1 MSIKNVEYSPKYP
14 YKIVKKL
21 LKATQKHNI
30 FVEKQVK
37 NDQKR
42 FKKAIYYRR
51 SWNGIYAI
59 SDAYR
64 TQVVKPLF
72 SDFQW
77 ICELLDHI

>member
-51 SWNGIYAI
+51 S
-59 SDAYR
+59 
-64 TQVVKPLF
+64 
-72 SDFQW
+72 
-77 ICELLDHI
+77 